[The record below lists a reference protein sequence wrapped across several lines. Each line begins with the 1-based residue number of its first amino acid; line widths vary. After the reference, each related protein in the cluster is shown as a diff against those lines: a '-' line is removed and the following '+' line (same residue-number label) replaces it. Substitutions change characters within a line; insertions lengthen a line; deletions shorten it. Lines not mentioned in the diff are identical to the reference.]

1 MKEGEIKGVKESGL
15 EPLQTYLASAPIGW
29 GRMSGVRNRDERVID
44 AAISILYALR
54 YALSMTE
61 LPYGTVDINHVFVD
75 PKGIVKLDLPE
86 WRCVEQRK
94 GETIKA
100 DMRGLYDILMVLK
113 DHLSETRQK
122 EFETVA
128 DMGLVSSD
136 VCTLKSG

>member
-1 MKEGEIKGVKESGL
+1 MVKESGL
-15 EPLQTYLASAPIGW
+15 GPLESYLASAPIGW
-29 GRMSGVRNRDERVID
+29 ERVNGVRNRDERVID

-75 PKGIVKLDLPE
+75 PKGVVKLDLPE

-113 DHLSETRQK
+113 DHLSDTRHK
-122 EFETVA
+122 VFETVA

-136 VCTLKSG
+136 VCPSRNG

>member
-1 MKEGEIKGVKESGL
+1 MVKESGL
-15 EPLQTYLASAPIGW
+15 GPLESYLASAPIGW
-29 GRMSGVRNRDERVID
+29 ERVNGVRNRDDRVID

-75 PKGIVKLDLPE
+75 PKGVVKLDLPE

-113 DHLSETRQK
+113 DHLSDTRHK
-122 EFETVA
+122 VFETVA

-136 VCTLKSG
+136 VCPSRYG

>member
-1 MKEGEIKGVKESGL
+1 MPKTGYNDK
-15 EPLQTYLASAPIGW
+15 
-29 GRMSGVRNRDERVID
+29 
-44 AAISILYALR
+44 
-54 YALSMTE
+54 
-61 LPYGTVDINHVFVD
+61 TVFN
-75 PKGIVKLDLPE
+75 
-86 WRCVEQRK
+86 QRK

>member
-1 MKEGEIKGVKESGL
+1 MVKESGL
-15 EPLQTYLASAPIGW
+15 GPLESYLASAPIGW
-29 GRMSGVRNRDERVID
+29 ERVNGVRNRDERVID
-44 AAISILYALR
+44 VAISILYALR

-75 PKGIVKLDLPE
+75 PKGVVKLDLPE

-113 DHLSETRQK
+113 DHLSDTRHK
-122 EFETVA
+122 VFETVA

-136 VCTLKSG
+136 VCPSRNG